1 MLAGAVLL
9 GAADTP
15 PASLRHHTP
24 PTAQLAGVRLVAR
37 NKDDK
42 SPDPDLS
49 GAVPASA
56 IDKLPS
62 TATQV
67 RSLRSTIAQQKP
79 ELDDAQKSRDAL
91 ADAARLLHQ
100 KLVDTAA
107 RIQGLEAE
115 KLRLDREIPRL
126 TAENAKLSAGFAK
139 DRRAVARL
147 VATLERLQHTLP
159 PAMVLKS
166 DDALGAARAAMM
178 MGATL
183 PDIYK
188 RAAVLAKRIEHTRA
202 VRETLIAR
210 RREAAANSMQMARAE
225 GDLTRLL
232 SVRQAQA
239 AGAAAQYDTLKKKFD
254 EVASRAASL
263 QMLLDETSVLRNTPA
278 AQGIVTVTAQGT
290 GGATTQHLIHPVAG
304 DARPGGV
311 DGVGGADAPGQ
322 TFTTLSGAQVVA
334 PADASVLFAGSYQK
348 TGLVLILELANGYD
362 AVLAGLGRIDVHLG
376 DRVLAGEP
384 VGKMP
389 AGAGQPPSLYLEL
402 RHNGR
407 GINPAPFFN
416 AGSRKAKRP

>member
-1 MLAGAVLL
+1 MLL
-9 GAADTP
+9 GAATTP
-15 PASLRHHTP
+15 PASLRHHAP
-24 PTAQLAGVRLVAR
+24 STAPLVGARLVAR
-37 NKDDK
+37 NTEK
-42 SPDPDLS
+42 SPDPELS

-56 IDKLPS
+56 IDRLPS
-62 TATQV
+62 TASQV
-67 RSLRSTIAQQKP
+67 QSLRSTIAQQKP
-79 ELDDAQKSRDAL
+79 QLDDAQKNRDAL
-91 ADAARLLHQ
+91 ADAARQLHQ
-100 KLVDTAA
+100 KLIDTAA
-107 RIQGLEAE
+107 RIQALEAE
-115 KLRLDREIPRL
+115 KMRLDREIPRL
-126 TAENAKLSAGFAK
+126 TAENARLSAGFTR
-139 DRRAVARL
+139 DRQAVAHL
-147 VATLERLQHTLP
+147 VATLERLQHTMP

-202 VRETLIAR
+202 VRDALIAR
-210 RREAAANSMQMARAE
+210 RREAATNSVQMLRAE
-225 GDLTRLL
+225 GDLSKLL
-232 SVRQAQA
+232 EVRQAQA

-263 QMLLDETSVLRNTPA
+263 QMLLDETTVLRNTPA

-290 GGATTQHLIHPVAG
+290 GGTASQRLLRPVSG
-304 DARPGGV
+304 DARQGGV
-311 DGVGGADAPGQ
+311 DGVGGAEAPGQ

-334 PADASVLFAGSYQK
+334 PSDASVLFAGPYQK
-348 TGLVLILELANGYD
+348 TGLVLILEMANGYD

-389 AGAGQPPSLYLEL
+389 AADGSPPKLYMEL